1 MAKKTTEPDKQT
13 LPKHIGF
20 IMDGNGRWAKKRGL
34 PRKFGHSQGA
44 KAFKEIVRHCKSI
57 GVPVISF
64 YVFSTENWTRPA
76 DEVEAIMQLLREYL
90 DDVRSHI
97 GEEVKVLFLGD
108 KSLFAED
115 IRRKML
121 KLEEDSKDFTK
132 MTLLL
137 AVNYG
142 GRDDILNACKKITKK
157 VVLGELKPDDISE
170 HTISENLYTAELPDI
185 DFLIR
190 TSGEMRISNYLLWQS
205 AYAEFYF
212 TETLWPDFS
221 PKELNKAIADFA
233 QRHRRFGGTQ

>member
-1 MAKKTTEPDKQT
+1 
-13 LPKHIGF
+13 
-20 IMDGNGRWAKKRGL
+20 
-34 PRKFGHSQGA
+34 
-44 KAFKEIVRHCKSI
+44 
-57 GVPVISF
+57 
-64 YVFSTENWTRPA
+64 
-76 DEVEAIMQLLREYL
+76 
-90 DDVRSHI
+90 
-97 GEEVKVLFLGD
+97 
-108 KSLFAED
+108 
-115 IRRKML
+115 
-121 KLEEDSKDFTK
+121 

-170 HTISENLYTAELPDI
+170 HTISQNLYTAELPDI

-221 PKELNKAIADFA
+221 PKELNRAIADFSKR
-233 QRHRRFGGTQ
+233 QRRFGGTQ